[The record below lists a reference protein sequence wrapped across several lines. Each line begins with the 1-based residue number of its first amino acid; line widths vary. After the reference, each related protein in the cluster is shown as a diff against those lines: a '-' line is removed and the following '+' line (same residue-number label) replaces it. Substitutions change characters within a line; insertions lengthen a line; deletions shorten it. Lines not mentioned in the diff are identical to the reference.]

1 MVAATI
7 GEMILVPTT
16 TTFTASLAPEDMRAR
31 YMSLYALTWGIGTG
45 LGPLLAGYVSDV
57 FYSRAMWYAA
67 GLVGFAGFLAF
78 SFIARLKKTN
88 PHGFMHPSAEDVQA
102 RGQRLARGK
111 TRSDCE

>member
-45 LGPLLAGYVSDV
+45 LGPLLAGYVSDA
-57 FYSRAMWYAA
+57 FTPRAMWYAA
-67 GLVGFAGFLAF
+67 GLVGFIGFLAF
-78 SFIARLKKTN
+78 SLIARLNKPS
-88 PHGFMHPSAEDVQA
+88 PHGFMHPSAEDA
-102 RGQRLARGK
+102 HGMGQRLARGER
-111 TRSDCE
+111 RSDCE